1 MTPVSHRS
9 DAGLRKRRGEDKF
22 AMASSPVEKTAPT
35 ASVKVGRVRWVIVA
49 LLFAAT
55 AINYVDR
62 QMIGLLKPTLQ
73 DEFGWH
79 ETTYADIVFYF
90 QLAYAVGYIVFG
102 NIVDRVGARLG
113 YGAAF
118 LIWTAAHM
126 LHGAVRSVVGFAMV
140 RFMLGLGESGNFP
153 AGLKAVTEWFPKK
166 ERALATGIFNAGSNV
181 GAIITPLIV
190 PAITIAYGWRMSF
203 VITGAGSLVWLVAWL
218 ALYRRPRE
226 SKRLSAAELAYIE
239 SDPADPPASVPWAR
253 LLGRR
258 ETWAFAIGKFLTD
271 PVWWMFLFW
280 LPDFLVKR
288 HGLDLKTFGIPLA
301 IVYIVS
307 DLGSIAGGWLSS
319 RLIHRGWTIN
329 RARKTTMLICA
340 LAVTPIFFAQY
351 VDSLWGAVAIIS
363 LATAA
368 HQAWSANLYTLPSDM
383 FPRKAV
389 GSVVGIGGTAGAIGG
404 MIFSLYI
411 GQVLERLGTYS
422 LIFYVAGS
430 VYLLALLIIHLL
442 TPRLEQAEVC

>member
-1 MTPVSHRS
+1 
-9 DAGLRKRRGEDKF
+9 
-22 AMASSPVEKTAPT
+22 MATDYSNGGAARAPE
-35 ASVKVGRVRWVIVA
+35 ARVGRVRWVIVG

-73 DEFGWH
+73 TEFGWK

-90 QLAYAVGYIVFG
+90 QLAYAIGYIGFG
-102 NIVDRVGARLG
+102 NIVDRIGARLG
-113 YGAAF
+113 YAIAF
-118 LIWTAAHM
+118 VIWTGAHM
-126 LHGAVRSVVGFAMV
+126 LHAAAHSVFGFGAVRFL
-140 RFMLGLGESGNFP
+140 LGIGESGNFP

-166 ERALATGIFNAGSNV
+166 ERALATGIFNAGANV
-181 GAIITPLIV
+181 GAIVTPLIV
-190 PAITIAYGWRMSF
+190 PFLTLHYTWRGAF
-203 VITGAGSLVWLVAWL
+203 VITGAVSLIWLVAWVGI
-218 ALYRRPRE
+218 YRRPRE
-226 SKRLSAAELAYIE
+226 SKQVSAAELAYIE
-239 SDPADPPASVPWAR
+239 SDPADPAAKVPWAR

-258 ETWAFAIGKFLTD
+258 ETWAFALGKFLTD
-271 PVWWMFLFW
+271 PIWWMFLFW

-288 HGLDLKTFGIPLA
+288 HGLDLKTFGPPLVV
-301 IVYIVS
+301 IYVVS
-307 DLGSIAGGWLSS
+307 DLGSIVGGWLSS
-319 RLIHRGWTIN
+319 RLIHRGWSIN

-389 GSVVGIGGTAGAIGG
+389 GSVIGIGGTAGAIGG

>member
-1 MTPVSHRS
+1 
-9 DAGLRKRRGEDKF
+9 
-22 AMASSPVEKTAPT
+22 MASDYSEAARVPEAR
-35 ASVKVGRVRWVIVA
+35 VGRVRWVIVG

-73 DEFGWH
+73 SEFGWN

-90 QLAYAVGYIVFG
+90 QLAYAIGYIVFG
-102 NIVDRVGARLG
+102 NIVDRVGARIG
-113 YGAAF
+113 YAAAF
-118 LIWTAAHM
+118 VIWTAAHM
-126 LHGAVRSVVGFAMV
+126 LHAVAHSVFGFAAV
-140 RFMLGLGESGNFP
+140 RFMLGVGESGNFP

-166 ERALATGIFNAGSNV
+166 ERALATGIFNAGANV
-181 GAIITPLIV
+181 GAIITPLVV
-190 PAITIAYGWRMSF
+190 PALTLAYGWRAAF
-203 VITGAGSLVWLVAWL
+203 VITGAVSLLWLVAWIG
-218 ALYRRPRE
+218 LYRRPRE
-226 SKRLSAAELAYIE
+226 SKQLRPAELAYIE
-239 SDPADPPASVPWAR
+239 SDPADPAAKVPWAR

-258 ETWAFAIGKFLTD
+258 ETWAFATGKFLTD

-288 HGLDLKTFGIPLA
+288 HHLDLKTFGPPLVV
-301 IVYIVS
+301 IYVVS
-307 DLGSIAGGWLSS
+307 DLGSIFGGWMSS
-319 RLIHRGWTIN
+319 RLIHRGWSIN

-351 VDSLWGAVAIIS
+351 VDSLWTAVAIIS

-389 GSVVGIGGTAGAIGG
+389 GSVIGIGGTAGAIGG

-430 VYLLALLIIHLL
+430 VYLIALLIIHLL
-442 TPRLEQAEVC
+442 SPRLDEARVADSA

>member
-1 MTPVSHRS
+1 MATDFSE
-9 DAGLRKRRGEDKF
+9 AGAG
-22 AMASSPVEKTAPT
+22 APE
-35 ASVKVGRVRWVIVA
+35 ARVGRVRWVIVG

-73 DEFGWH
+73 TEFGWN

-90 QLAYAVGYIVFG
+90 QLAYAIGYIVFG
-102 NIVDRVGARLG
+102 NVVDRVGARIG
-113 YGAAF
+113 YAAAF
-118 LIWTAAHM
+118 VTWTVAHM
-126 LHGAVRSVVGFAMV
+126 LHAVAHSVFGFAAV
-140 RFMLGLGESGNFP
+140 RFMLGIGESGNFP

-166 ERALATGIFNAGSNV
+166 ERALATGIFNAGANV
-181 GAIITPLIV
+181 GAIITPLVV
-190 PAITIAYGWRMSF
+190 PALTLAYGWRAAF
-203 VITGAGSLVWLVAWL
+203 VITGAVSLLWLVAWV

-226 SKRLSAAELAYIE
+226 SRQLKPAELAYIE
-239 SDPADPPASVPWAR
+239 SDPADPAAKVPWAR

-288 HGLDLKTFGIPLA
+288 HGLDLKTFGPPLVV
-301 IVYIVS
+301 IYVVS
-307 DLGSIAGGWLSS
+307 DLGSIFGGWMSS

-329 RARKTTMLICA
+329 RARKTTMLLCA

-351 VDSLWGAVAIIS
+351 VDSLWAAVAIIS

-389 GSVVGIGGTAGAIGG
+389 GSVIGIGGTAGAIGG

-411 GQVLERLGTYS
+411 GQVLERIGTYS

-442 TPRLEQAEVC
+442 SPRLAEAKVADVA